1 MSLPPLIE
9 ALRDARRY
17 PHPADAV
24 EVAETHISWVL
35 LAGDFAYKIK
45 KPLTLPFLDYG
56 TLDKRRACCEAE
68 LRLNR
73 RHAAELYLDVVP
85 IGGSAKEPVVGAEPA
100 LEFAVKMRRFDEAQR
115 LDHVCERGE
124 LTPTHMRVL
133 AQEIA
138 DFHRAA
144 AVAPADARFG
154 LPERVLRPALANIDA
169 LRSMLAAAEAHRI
182 AALEEWTLRDYAR
195 CEPALAHR
203 KLAGCI
209 RECHGDLHLGNL
221 VLAGERILPFDC
233 IEFNDDFRWID
244 VASELAF
251 TLVDLL
257 DHDQPALAAALLD
270 EWLARTGDADAL
282 RVLRFYTVYRA
293 LVRAKVA
300 AIRAG
305 QEENADS
312 AQRDLDGARVYL
324 ALAETLATPP
334 APTLTITHGV
344 SGSGKS
350 HAARAQV
357 LGDPHCATVRL
368 RSDVERKRLFGLD
381 ALAASGSALDA
392 GIYTP
397 EAHAATYRRLAEL
410 AATALQAGWSV
421 VVDAAFLR
429 RSERDAFRHLA
440 ASEGVAFSILACEAP
455 VAELRRRVVA
465 RTGDASEATLA
476 VLEKQLTWIEP
487 LANEEAEF
495 RSPPAD

>member
-1 MSLPPLIE
+1 MSHPPLIE
-9 ALRDARRY
+9 ALLDPRRY
-17 PHPADAV
+17 PHPVDAV

-56 TLDKRRACCEAE
+56 TLDRRRACCEAE

-85 IGGSAKEPVVGAEPA
+85 IGGSVEAPLIGAEPA

-115 LDHVCERGE
+115 LDHVCARGE
-124 LTPTHMRVL
+124 LTPAHMRVL
-133 AQEIA
+133 AHEIA

-154 LPERVLRPALANIDA
+154 LPERVLMPALANIDA
-169 LRSMLAAAEAHRI
+169 LRSLLPEEHGHSI
-182 AALEEWTLRDYAR
+182 AALEEWTLREFAR

-221 VLAGERILPFDC
+221 ILAGERIVPFDC

-257 DHDQPALAAALLD
+257 DHGQPALAAALLD

-282 RVLRFYTVYRA
+282 RVLRFHAVYRA

-300 AIRAG
+300 AIRAS
-305 QEENADS
+305 QEEDAATAEGDRTS
-312 AQRDLDGARVYL
+312 ARHYI
-324 ALAETLATPP
+324 ALAAKLSTPP
-334 APTLTITHGV
+334 TPTLTITHGV

-350 HAARAQV
+350 HAARARV
-357 LGDPHCATVRL
+357 LGDVHCATVRL

-381 ALAASGSALDA
+381 ALAASGSSLDA

-397 EAHAATYRRLAEL
+397 EAHAATYRRLEEL
-410 AATALQAGWSV
+410 AALALQAGWSV

-429 RSERDAFRHLA
+429 RAERDGFRHLA
-440 ASEGVAFSILACEAP
+440 AREGVPFAILACTAP
-455 VAELRRRVVA
+455 VEELRRRIAA
-465 RTGDASEATLA
+465 RKGDASEATLA
-476 VLEKQLTWIEP
+476 VLDKQLTWVE
-487 LANEEAEF
+487 
-495 RSPPAD
+495 PPAADELSAPG